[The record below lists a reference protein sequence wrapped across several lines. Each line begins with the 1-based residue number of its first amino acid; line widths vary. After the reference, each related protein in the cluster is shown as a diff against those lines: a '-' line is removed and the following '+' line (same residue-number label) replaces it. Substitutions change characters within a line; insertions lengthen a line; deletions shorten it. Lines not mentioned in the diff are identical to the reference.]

1 MSLTKA
7 TSMFERF
14 ARLQQKMRNARRRP
28 RKIERLSQEAAAYGR
43 DNQVAMADLTERSL
57 LLEGRLAAN
66 LLPDKIE
73 DLSEAEFRVS
83 SQWGEDGIIEW
94 LLRHVVPPN
103 NRFIEFGVENF
114 REANCR
120 FLLQHRNWRGL
131 VLDSSEEHMS
141 ALRKESLFYRHDLA
155 ARTSFITREN
165 INDLIVDEGFAGPLG
180 ILSID
185 LDGIDY
191 WVWDNIE
198 CIQPAIVLCEYNPI
212 MGDLLPI
219 SIPYDPAFRRFH
231 VDCSG
236 LYFGCSIAAL
246 RNLAER
252 KGYAF
257 VGTSS
262 NGINAFFVR
271 NELAES
277 ALCHIRRVKAFPSR
291 HRDSRDRDGRF
302 TFVRGRNRLRLIE
315 EHPVVDVRT
324 GERTLLRDIA
334 EPYSDEWLAGMD

>member
-1 MSLTKA
+1 MALNYLIEHS
-7 TSMFERF
+7 S
-14 ARLQQKMRNARRRP
+14 RLEQ
-28 RKIERLSQEAAAYGR
+28 RL
-43 DNQVAMADLTERSL
+43 VAMADATERSFL
-57 LLEGRLAAN
+57 LKGRLAAN

-103 NRFIEFGVENF
+103 NRFIEFGVEDF

-131 VLDSSEEHMS
+131 VLDSSEDHIS
-141 ALRKESLFYRHDLA
+141 ALRREALFFRHDLA

-165 INDLIVDEGFAGPLG
+165 INDLITDEGFAGPLG

-191 WVWDNIE
+191 WVWENIE
-198 CIQPAIVLCEYNPI
+198 CIQPAIVICEYNPV
-212 MGDLLPI
+212 MGDRLPI
-219 SIPYDPAFRRFH
+219 SVPYDPAFQRFKA
-231 VDCSG
+231 DSSG

-257 VGTSS
+257 VGTNS

-271 NELAES
+271 NELADA
-277 ALCHIRRVKAFPSR
+277 ALRHIRCVRAFPSR
-291 HRDSRDRDGRF
+291 HRESHDRDGRL

-315 EHPVVDVRT
+315 HHPVVDVRT
-324 GERTLLRDIA
+324 GERILLRDIA